1 MRYVTYVVFTLS
13 VYAAASDKRVGIYSF
28 VFEEGEEEE
37 TN

>member
-13 VYAAASDKRVGIYSF
+13 VYAASDKRVGIYSF